1 MKPTPGPWRTK
12 EWDVRTAGGRTL
24 ADVYGEE
31 EQAQADARL
40 MAAAPT
46 LLDACRVA
54 LRTSHAPE
62 CARHDGGTLCD
73 CHLAVLHHAIGE
85 AVDDA

>member
-1 MKPTPGPWRTK
+1 MKPTIGPWRALGF
-12 EWDVRTAGGRTL
+12 DVVTSRGKKL

-31 EQAQADARL
+31 EQALVDARL
-40 MAAAPT
+40 MAAAPA

-73 CHLAVLHHAIGE
+73 CHLAVLHHAICE
-85 AVDDA
+85 AVEDA